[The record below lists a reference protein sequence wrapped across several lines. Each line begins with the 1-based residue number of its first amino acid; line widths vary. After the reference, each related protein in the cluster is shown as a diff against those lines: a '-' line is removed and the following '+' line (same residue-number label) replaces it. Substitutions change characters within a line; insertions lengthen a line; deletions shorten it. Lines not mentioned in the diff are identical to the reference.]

1 MLPILSILFKLAGV
15 AFLCI
20 AALGVI
26 RLPDPFQRMHAATKA
41 GTLGAGL
48 VIIGSVIGHGAVD
61 ATIMGIFTV
70 VFLLLTVPVAGHLLG
85 RAAYVSGARLA
96 LTGDDALAGVLPRA
110 EQSLRERSGWS
121 APTVDEPK
129 AVKARAPKPLPA
141 SLQPTPRLQA
151 ATMRTLPAIE
161 AVRFAVI
168 DGHVRPVTERASK
181 IAARSGASLMAYVMI
196 DTQAIKSAA
205 DEAQMRRLIR
215 ERASAAIGDLKAVT
229 TETAIAPVL
238 NYDEGDPEHILRCD
252 AKPGQTLLVLP
263 CKGWFH
269 HQVEARLELTTWE
282 PDGLLRLPDCHRGP
296 VLFVAD
302 EPLPE
307 TARTLVVRDCG
318 EEHLMPLVEWAL
330 LTGLW
335 DVTTLVHVADEKTR
349 QPELA
354 EIAQRFEC
362 EYLRLPAKGDACA
375 IPPDIDGVRAVVL
388 GRTPRPMR
396 THWYGSHWRSRI
408 APSMAGDVLIM
419 EAETGP
425 LP

>member
-48 VIIGSVIGHGAVD
+48 VIIGSVIAHGAVD

-96 LTGDDALAGVLPRA
+96 LSGDDALAGVLPRA
-110 EQSLRERSGWS
+110 GQSLGERGAW
-121 APTVDEPK
+121 TVPAMDEPK
-129 AVKARAPKPLPA
+129 TGKAPTPTPLPA
-141 SLQPTPRLQA
+141 SLQPPRA
-151 ATMRTLPAIE
+151 RKARMRALPAIDT
-161 AVRFAVI
+161 VRFAVI
-168 DGHVRPVTERASK
+168 DGHVRPVTERASA
-181 IAARSGASLMAYVMI
+181 IAEKSGASLRAYVMI

-215 ERASAAIGDLKAVT
+215 ERASAAIGDLKAI
-229 TETAIAPVL
+229 TAQAEIAPIL

-252 AKPGQTLLVLP
+252 AKPGETLLVLP

-318 EEHLMPLVEWAL
+318 EEHLIPLVEWAL

-335 DVTTLVHVADEKTR
+335 DVTTLVHVADEKAR

-354 EIAQRFEC
+354 EIAQRFGC
-362 EYLRLPAKGDACA
+362 RYVQLAAKGDACA

-408 APSMAGDVLIM
+408 APNMAGDVLIM
-419 EAETGP
+419 EADAGP
-425 LP
+425 RP